1 MNPSREDLI
10 RRIADTEA
18 RLTLLDRQ
26 RRKAREEVQA
36 LRDKLTVDAYGDSE
50 QRSGFRCMLEEKL
63 GLPFEA
69 RVLGVA
75 VIVEGVDL
83 TPAEE
88 IVAIC
93 RRGRERQ
100 AIPILDRPLP
110 SLATKCGMDRSLP
123 TLGKPPLMT
132 SSHGR
137 ALDTSVDT

>member
-1 MNPSREDLI
+1 MIAFEDSVNRTSCKKRRRPAPDGSPWPPSRAYLERLI
-10 RRIADTEA
+10 KEA
-18 RLTLLDRQ
+18 
-26 RRKAREEVQA
+26 
-36 LRDKLTVDAYGDSE
+36 TVDAYGDSE
-50 QRSGFRCMLEEKL
+50 QRSGFLCMLEDKL

-100 AIPILDRPLP
+100 AIPILELPLP
-110 SLATKCGMDRSLP
+110 SPRPAGAEWIAAYRHWAS
-123 TLGKPPLMT
+123 
-132 SSHGR
+132 R
-137 ALDTSVDT
+137 R